1 MTAAPKLRSVIRPQP
16 SSGGTI
22 VVVKDPAT
30 RRFFRFG
37 EVEHFV
43 AQQLDGA
50 TPLEVV
56 RHRVKE
62 RFGQPLSEETLRRF
76 VEQFHRFRLLDDGSR
91 AQVFVIDS
99 RGTTMGTRAEV
110 TSLTT
115 P

>member
-1 MTAAPKLRSVIRPQP
+1 MTAAPKLRSDLVIRPQP
-16 SSGGTI
+16 SSGGTM

-56 RHRVKE
+56 RHRVEE
-62 RFGQPLSEETLRRF
+62 RFGQPLSERPSGDLSNSSTVSDCWTTAAGRR
-76 VEQFHRFRLLDDGSR
+76 
-91 AQVFVIDS
+91 
-99 RGTTMGTRAEV
+99 
-110 TSLTT
+110 
-115 P
+115 